1 MPGLERTSDAAPTLA
16 VGEGGVSL
24 YSLTEVGGFR
34 GFLTDIDP
42 ETGEVRERLPVVRI
56 AAGSGLGVEFPDR
69 VVLAPTMPRASPAS
83 TRPRTRR
90 SLPCR
95 SPGVWSPTSVLG
107 AEHLWVGSSAG
118 DTDRVQPAHGRRLDE
133 IPIDGTPDALAY
145 SEGSIWVL
153 DSLQSEVIRV
163 DPVEKHV
170 VERIVLPGN
179 PKDIAAGDGDLGA
192 RCAGRHCDPD
202 RSRERRRRLL
212 HPTGTRSVRHRRW
225 PRVRVEQRRRGRQ
238 PVPHRSRT
246 PTRDADPAWY
256 AVGGR
261 RHRRGRSVRLV
272 GASPTS
278 NSRVRRHGLADAGTT
293 GHDHCTSLPRSRQSI
308 LSSAKLPWLFKFARA
323 WTE

>member
-1 MPGLERTSDAAPTLA
+1 M
-16 VGEGGVSL
+16 
-24 YSLTEVGGFR
+24 
-34 GFLTDIDP
+34 
-42 ETGEVRERLPVVRI
+42 
-56 AAGSGLGVEFPDR
+56 
-69 VVLAPTMPRASPAS
+69 
-83 TRPRTRR
+83 
-90 SLPCR
+90 
-95 SPGVWSPTSVLG
+95 WSPTSCS
-107 AEHLWVGSSAG
+107 AQSISGS
-118 DTDRVQPAHGRRLDE
+118 DRAQGTLTEFNPLTGRRLDE

-179 PKDIAAGDGDLGA
+179 PKDIAAGDGGIWVLDALAGTATQIDPVNDAAGSSIRLGPA
-192 RCAGRHCDPD
+192 PSAIAVGLGFAWVSDGEDGNLYRIDP
-202 RSRERRRRLL
+202 ELRL
-212 HPTGTRSVRHRRW
+212 
-225 PRVRVEQRRRGRQ
+225 
-238 PVPHRSRT
+238 
-246 PTRDADPAWY
+246 RDADPAWY

-261 RHRRGRSVRLV
+261 RHRPGRSVRL
-272 GASPTS
+272 GGRPAPTS